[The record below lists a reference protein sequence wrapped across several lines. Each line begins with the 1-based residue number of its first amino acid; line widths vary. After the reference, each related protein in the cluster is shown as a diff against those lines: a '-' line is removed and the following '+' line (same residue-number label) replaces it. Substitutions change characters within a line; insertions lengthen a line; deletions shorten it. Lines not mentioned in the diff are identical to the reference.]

1 MPTRFL
7 FSSLTVTN
15 TRSNTVLKLTDLSLL
30 ISVLSHSG
38 FCFFWLFRD
47 NGTLQSR
54 MPISRFPRT
63 PSSDVLWRGSSQEP
77 CSCPGCPADPPCRAD
92 PRTAPSLALQP
103 STSSP
108 PEAWRLW
115 PVTSPE
121 PCESVMLCIVVSIFL
136 QDNSFYF
143 ASITIPILWYS

>member
-1 MPTRFL
+1 MPTQFL

-15 TRSNTVLKLTDLSLL
+15 TRSNTALKPTDLSLL

-38 FCFFWLFRD
+38 FCFFWLLRD

-54 MPISRFPRT
+54 MPISRLPRT
-63 PSSDVLWRGSSQEP
+63 PSSDALWRGSSQEP
-77 CSCPGCPADPPCRAD
+77 CSCPGCPADP
-92 PRTAPSLALQP
+92 RTAPSLALQL
-103 STSSP
+103 SASSP

-121 PCESVMLCIVVSIFL
+121 PCESVMLCIAVSIFL

-143 ASITIPILWYS
+143 ASITIRILWYS